1 MICVNGMS
9 YGKGGG
15 RRSIEECFIGSVTVG
30 ERGQIVIPK
39 EAREEFDIQPGMK
52 LLAMRD
58 PVVNGI
64 MLVKLDEVAKMQDHF
79 ASLLAQAQQSLEE
92 DEE

>member
-1 MICVNGMS
+1 MS
-9 YGKGGG
+9 SGKS
-15 RRSIEECFIGSVTVG
+15 REKRTIDECFIGSVTVG

-58 PVVNGI
+58 PVVAGI
-64 MLVKLDEVAKMQDHF
+64 TLVKLDEVSRMQEYF
-79 ASLLAQAQQSLEE
+79 NRLMEQAQASLETEE
-92 DEE
+92 

>member
-1 MICVNGMS
+1 MS

-15 RRSIEECFIGSVTVG
+15 KRTIDECFIGSVTVG

-39 EAREEFDIQPGMK
+39 EAREAFDIQPGTK

-58 PVVNGI
+58 PVVEGI
-64 MLVKLDEVAKMQDHF
+64 MLVKLDEVSRMQEHF
-79 ASLLAQAQQSLEE
+79 TRLIEQAQQSLEE
-92 DEE
+92 SE